1 MQLLNRIYI
10 RMYFIIMMLYAFFNK
25 GIAYSYL
32 AEILLI
38 TGVILIFLNRNH
50 FEINLDKKQLIIIIL
65 IVLMFIYI
73 LFGLIKYNAFN
84 VIRDSLAFQYAWFAI
99 ILFYFKDERVFIW
112 ESFIQIYKWIP
123 LALFLNFILFY
134 YVFLNL
140 PPIEIFGGQHIL
152 LYKNG
157 DKSLHLLISSILM
170 ILFTEKY
177 TRNWLILNSILIFI
191 NLLILLAFTR
201 SGSVA
206 YLAGIFCFFFFSK
219 TSLITDGF
227 RKVLKFIPLLLIIVF
242 GIFAVIEI
250 DGDAQ
255 GRTISLSQ
263 ITDNF
268 SSIVSSDIDGSL
280 TDNKVWRLV
289 WWAKLLNESF
299 TLEHFFIGKGLGM
312 SLAGNDLTSVDENL
326 RSPHN
331 FHLTIIARFGYII
344 FFIWLYWL
352 WLLFK
357 PLFTKKLSGKT
368 LGLTCILLAYIIN
381 GSFDVFFEGPMG
393 AFPFWTLV
401 GLLLIEEYHGSYKP
415 NEIPN

>member
-10 RMYFIIMMLYAFFNK
+10 RTYFIIMMMYAFFNK

-32 AEILLI
+32 AEVLLI
-38 TGVILIFLNRNH
+38 AGVILIFLNRRL
-50 FEINLDKKQLIIIIL
+50 FEIHLDKKNIIIIIL
-65 IVLMFIYI
+65 ITIIFIYI
-73 LFGLIKYNAFN
+73 LFGLIKYDTFN
-84 VIRDSLAFQYAWFAI
+84 VIRDSLAIQYAWFAI
-99 ILFYFKDERVFIW
+99 ILFYFKDELNFIW
-112 ESFIQIYKWIP
+112 ESLIQIYKWVP
-123 LALFLNFILFY
+123 LVLFLNFLLFY
-134 YVFLNL
+134 YVILKL

-157 DKSLHLLISSILM
+157 DKSLHLLISSILI

-177 TRNWLILNSILIFI
+177 SRNWLILNSILIFI

-201 SGSVA
+201 SGSLA

-219 TSLITDGF
+219 TSLITDGL
-227 RKVLKFIPLLLIIVF
+227 RKVLKFIPFLSIIVF
-242 GIFAVIEI
+242 GVFAAIEI
-250 DGDAQ
+250 EGDAQ

-263 ITDNF
+263 ITNNF

-312 SLAGNDLTSVDENL
+312 SLAGNELISVDENL

-357 PLFTKKLSGKT
+357 PLFTKKLSGKI
-368 LGLTCILLAYIIN
+368 LGLTCILLANIIN

-393 AFPFWTLV
+393 AFPFWTMV
-401 GLLLIEEYHGSYKP
+401 GLLLIEEYYNAYKP
-415 NEIPN
+415 NEMPN

>member
-1 MQLLNRIYI
+1 MW
-10 RMYFIIMMLYAFFNK
+10 YAFFNK

-32 AEILLI
+32 AEGLLI
-38 TGVILIFLNRNH
+38 TGAILIFLNRKH
-50 FEINLDKKQLIIIIL
+50 FEIHLDKKQIIIIIL
-65 IVLMFIYI
+65 ISLMFIYI
-73 LFGLIKYNAFN
+73 LFGLIKYNTFN

-99 ILFYFKDERVFIW
+99 ILFYFKNERNFIW
-112 ESFIQIYKWIP
+112 DSFIQIYKWIP
-123 LALFLNFILFY
+123 FVLFLNFLLFY

-157 DKSLHLLISSILM
+157 DKSLHLLVSSILM

-177 TRNWLILNSILIFI
+177 TRNWIILNSVLIFI
-191 NLLILLAFTR
+191 NLLILLAFSR

-219 TSLITDGF
+219 TSIITEGL
-227 RKVLKFIPLLLIIVF
+227 RKVLKFIPFLLIIVF
-242 GIFAVIEI
+242 GVFTAIEI
-250 DGDAQ
+250 EGDAQ

-357 PLFTKKLSGKT
+357 PLFTKKLSGKI

-393 AFPFWTLV
+393 AFPFWTLF
-401 GLLLIEEYHGSYKP
+401 GLLLIEEYYSAYKP

>member
-1 MQLLNRIYI
+1 MFVKNIYFAVKQI
-10 RMYFIIMMLYAFFNK
+10 VRNAQAIFVVAAVAFSSFFY
-25 GIAYSYL
+25 IA
-32 AEILLI
+32 
-38 TGVILIFLNRNH
+38 
-50 FEINLDKKQLIIIIL
+50 
-65 IVLMFIYI
+65 
-73 LFGLIKYNAFN
+73 FGLLKYNYLN
-84 VIRDSLAFQYAWFAI
+84 VIRDSFAFEYALFVI
-99 ILFYFKDERVFIW
+99 IIFFFKDNKEYIW
-112 ESFIQIYKWIP
+112 QKLIKLYQWAP
-123 LALFLNFILFY
+123 LILLLNTLIFY
-134 YVFLNL
+134 YVILSL
-140 PPIEIFGGQHIL
+140 PPIEIFGGQPL
-152 LYKNG
+152 FLYKNG
-157 DKSLHLLISSILM
+157 DKSLHLLISTILM
-170 ILFTEKY
+170 ILFIDQY
-177 TRNWLILNSILIFI
+177 SRNWLILNTVLILI

-206 YLAGIFCFFFFSK
+206 YIAGIFCFFFFSK
-219 TSLITDGF
+219 TSLITNNL
-227 RKVLKFIPLLLIIVF
+227 RKVLKYIPILLIIVF
-242 GIFAVIEI
+242 GIFAAIEI

-344 FFIWLYWL
+344 FFIWIYWL
-352 WLLFK
+352 YLLFK
-357 PLFTKKLSGKT
+357 PLFKKQLSGKM
-368 LGLTCILLAYIIN
+368 LGLTCILLAFIIN

-401 GLLLIEEYHGSYKP
+401 GLLLVEEYYNYNPK
-415 NEIPN
+415 EIPN

>member
-10 RMYFIIMMLYAFFNK
+10 RTYFIIMMFYAFFNK

-38 TGVILIFLNRNH
+38 TGVILIFLNRKH
-50 FEINLDKKQLIIIIL
+50 FEIHLDKKQIIIIIL
-65 IVLMFIYI
+65 IALLFIYI

-84 VIRDSLAFQYAWFAI
+84 VIRDSLAFQYAWFTL
-99 ILFYFKDERVFIW
+99 ILFYFKDERNFIW
-112 ESFIQIYKWIP
+112 DTLIQIYKWIP
-123 LALFLNFILFY
+123 LVLFLNFILFY

-170 ILFTEKY
+170 ILFTEMY

-219 TSLITDGF
+219 TSFITDGL
-227 RKVLKFIPLLLIIVF
+227 RKVLKFIPLLLIVVF
-242 GIFAVIEI
+242 GVFAAIEI
-250 DGDAQ
+250 EGDAQ
-255 GRTISLSQ
+255 GRMISLSQ

-357 PLFTKKLSGKT
+357 PLFTKRLSGRT

-401 GLLLIEEYHGSYKP
+401 GLLLIEEYYSAYKP

>member
-1 MQLLNRIYI
+1 MQLLNRLYLKG
-10 RMYFIIMMLYAFFNK
+10 YFFSIMLYAFFNK

-32 AEILLI
+32 AEIFLFTGILLI
-38 TGVILIFLNRNH
+38 FFNRKKI
-50 FEINLDKKQLIIIIL
+50 EIYTDKKQVIIL
-65 IVLMFIYI
+65 GLILFSFIYVI
-73 LFGLIKYNAFN
+73 ISLFKYNAFN
-84 VIRDSLAFQYAWFAI
+84 VFRDSLAFQYGWFAI
-99 ILFYFKDERVFIW
+99 VVFFLKDEREYFW
-112 ESFIQIYKWIP
+112 ETLIRIYKWIP
-123 LALFLNFILFY
+123 LVLFLNFFLFY
-134 YVFLNL
+134 YIFLNL
-140 PPIEIFGGQHIL
+140 PPINVFGGQHIL

-157 DKSLHLLISSILM
+157 DKSLQLLICTIIM
-170 ILFTEKY
+170 ILFSYKY
-177 TRNWLILNSILIFI
+177 SKSWLILNSILIFI

-201 SGSVA
+201 SGSLA
-206 YLAGIFCFFFFSK
+206 YLAGISCFFFFSK
-219 TSLITDGF
+219 TSLITDNL
-227 RKVLKFIPLLLIIVF
+227 RKVLKYIPLLLIIVF
-242 GIFAVIEI
+242 GVFALIEI

-331 FHLTIIARFGYII
+331 FHLTIIARFGFII

-352 WLLFK
+352 HLLFK
-357 PLFTKKLSGKT
+357 PLFKKQLSGRM
-368 LGLTCILLAYIIN
+368 LGLTCILLAFVIN

-401 GLLLIEEYHGSYKP
+401 GLLMVEEYYNYNPK
-415 NEIPN
+415 EIPT

>member
-10 RMYFIIMMLYAFFNK
+10 KGYILSIMLYAFFNK

-32 AEILLI
+32 AEIFLFLGIVLL
-38 TGVILIFLNRNH
+38 FFNRKKI
-50 FEINLDKKQLIIIIL
+50 EIYTEKKQLILLGL
-65 IVLMFIYI
+65 ISLSFIYVI
-73 LFGLIKYNAFN
+73 LYLFKYNAFN
-84 VIRDSLAFQYAWFAI
+84 VFRDSLAFQYGWFAI
-99 ILFYFKDERVFIW
+99 IIYFLKEEKEYFW
-112 ESFIQIYKWIP
+112 ETLIKIYKWIP
-123 LALFLNFILFY
+123 LVLFLNFFLFY
-134 YVFLNL
+134 YIFLNL
-140 PPIEIFGGQHIL
+140 PPINIFGGQHIL

-157 DKSLHLLISSILM
+157 DKSLQLLICTILM
-170 ILFTEKY
+170 ILFSYKY
-177 TRNWLILNSILIFI
+177 SKSWLIVNSILIFL

-201 SGSVA
+201 SGSMA

-219 TSLITDGF
+219 TSLINDNL
-227 RKVLKFIPLLLIIVF
+227 RKVLKYIPILLIIVF
-242 GIFAVIEI
+242 GIFAAIEI

-344 FFIWLYWL
+344 FFIWIYWL
-352 WLLFK
+352 YLLFK
-357 PLFTKKLSGKT
+357 PLFKKQLSGKM
-368 LGLTCILLAYIIN
+368 LGLTCILLAFIIN

-401 GLLLIEEYHGSYKP
+401 GLLLVEEFNDYNPK
-415 NEIPN
+415 EIPN

>member
-1 MQLLNRIYI
+1 MPKYNRLYLNFYFGILFFYLL
-10 RMYFIIMMLYAFFNK
+10 FNK
-25 GIAYSYL
+25 GVAYTFL
-32 AEILLI
+32 AEIVLAI
-38 TGVILIFLNRNH
+38 GVLMIFLQRKQFEFYINKKYSLIFLLC
-50 FEINLDKKQLIIIIL
+50 FLTI
-65 IVLMFIYI
+65 FYI
-73 LFGLIKYNAFN
+73 LFGIFKYNFIN
-84 VIRDSLAFQYAWFAI
+84 VIRDSFAVEYALFAI
-99 ILFYFKDERVFIW
+99 LLYFFKEERDFIW
-112 ESFIQIYKWIP
+112 QKLISIYQWAP
-123 LALFLNFILFY
+123 LILLINFLLFY
-134 YVFLNL
+134 YVVLYL
-140 PPIEIFGGQHIL
+140 PPIEIFGGQPL
-152 LYKNG
+152 FLYKNG

-170 ILFTEKY
+170 ILFTDQFS
-177 TRNWLILNSILIFI
+177 RGWLILNTVLILI

-219 TSLITDGF
+219 TSIITEGL
-227 RKVLKFIPLLLIIVF
+227 RKVLKFIPFLLIIVF
-242 GIFAVIEI
+242 GVFTAIEI
-250 DGDAQ
+250 EGDAQ

-357 PLFTKKLSGKT
+357 PLFTKKLSGKI

-393 AFPFWTLV
+393 AFPFWTFV
-401 GLLLIEEYHGSYKP
+401 GLLLIEEYYNAYKP

>member
-1 MQLLNRIYI
+1 L
-10 RMYFIIMMLYAFFNK
+10 LYAFFNK

-50 FEINLDKKQLIIIIL
+50 FEINLDKKQLIITIL

-84 VIRDSLAFQYAWFAI
+84 VIRDSLAFQYAWYAI

-123 LALFLNFILFY
+123 LALFLNFVLFY

-157 DKSLHLLISSILM
+157 DKSLHLLVSSILM

-242 GIFAVIEI
+242 GVFAAIEI
-250 DGDAQ
+250 EGDAQ

-299 TLEHFFIGKGLGM
+299 TLEHFL
-312 SLAGNDLTSVDENL
+312 
-326 RSPHN
+326 
-331 FHLTIIARFGYII
+331 
-344 FFIWLYWL
+344 
-352 WLLFK
+352 
-357 PLFTKKLSGKT
+357 
-368 LGLTCILLAYIIN
+368 
-381 GSFDVFFEGPMG
+381 
-393 AFPFWTLV
+393 
-401 GLLLIEEYHGSYKP
+401 
-415 NEIPN
+415 

>member
-1 MQLLNRIYI
+1 MAIY
-10 RMYFIIMMLYAFFNK
+10 MLFNK
-25 GIAYSYL
+25 GVAYTFGVELLLGLGVFLIFIQRKFFEVYKDKKYT
-32 AEILLI
+32 ILFILCLI
-38 TGVILIFLNRNH
+38 TLFYVIFSIFKFN
-50 FEINLDKKQLIIIIL
+50 
-65 IVLMFIYI
+65 Y
-73 LFGLIKYNAFN
+73 FN
-84 VIRDSLAFQYAWFAI
+84 VIRDSFAFEYALFAI
-99 ILFYFKDERVFIW
+99 IIYFFKDYRASIW
-112 ESFIQIYKWIP
+112 EKLIQLYKWAP
-123 LALFLNFILFY
+123 LALLANTILFY
-134 YVFLNL
+134 YVIIDL
-140 PPIEIFGGQHIL
+140 PPIEIFGGQPL
-152 LYKNG
+152 FLYKNG
-157 DKSLHLLISSILM
+157 DKALHLFISTILM

-177 TRNWLILNSILIFI
+177 SRIWLILNTVLILI

-219 TSLITDGF
+219 KSLITDAL
-227 RKVLKFIPLLLIIVF
+227 RRMLKFIPILLIIVF
-242 GIFAVIEI
+242 GIFTYIEI

-299 TLEHFFIGKGLGM
+299 TLQHFFVGKGLGM
-312 SLAGNDLTSVDENL
+312 SLTGNDITNVDDNL

-344 FFIWLYWL
+344 FFIWVYWL
-352 WLLFK
+352 FLLFK
-357 PLFTKKLSGKT
+357 PLFNKQLSGKR
-368 LGLTCILLAYIIN
+368 LGLTCILLAFIIN

-401 GLLLIEEYHGSYKP
+401 GLLLVEEYYNYNPK
-415 NEIPN
+415 EIPN

>member
-1 MQLLNRIYI
+1 MQRFNKIYI
-10 RMYFIIMMLYAFFNK
+10 DFYFLVMAIYMLFNK
-25 GIAYSYL
+25 GVAYTFGVELLLGLGVLSIFIQRKNFEVYKDKKYT
-32 AEILLI
+32 ILFIICLI
-38 TGVILIFLNRNH
+38 TFFYVIFGIFKFN
-50 FEINLDKKQLIIIIL
+50 
-65 IVLMFIYI
+65 Y
-73 LFGLIKYNAFN
+73 FN
-84 VIRDSLAFQYAWFAI
+84 VIRDSFAFEYALFAI
-99 ILFYFKDERVFIW
+99 IIYFFKDYRASIW
-112 ESFIQIYKWIP
+112 EKLIQLYKWAP
-123 LALFLNFILFY
+123 LALLANTILFY
-134 YVFLNL
+134 YVIIDL
-140 PPIEIFGGQHIL
+140 PPIEIFGGQPL
-152 LYKNG
+152 FLYKNG
-157 DKSLHLLISSILM
+157 DKSLHLLISTILM
-170 ILFTEKY
+170 ILFTDKY
-177 TRNWLILNSILIFI
+177 SRIWLILNTILILI

-219 TSLITDGF
+219 SSLITDNL
-227 RKVLKFIPLLLIIVF
+227 RKVLKYIPILLIIVF
-242 GIFAVIEI
+242 GIFAAIEI

-344 FFIWLYWL
+344 FFIWIYWL
-352 WLLFK
+352 YLLFK
-357 PLFTKKLSGKT
+357 PLFKKQLSGKM
-368 LGLTCILLAYIIN
+368 LGLTCILLAFIIN

-401 GLLLIEEYHGSYKP
+401 GLLLVEEFYNYNPK
-415 NEIPN
+415 EIPN

>member
-1 MQLLNRIYI
+1 MTIYLL
-10 RMYFIIMMLYAFFNK
+10 FNK
-25 GIAYSYL
+25 GVAYTFGV
-32 AEILLI
+32 EILLAFGLLFI
-38 TGVILIFLNRNH
+38 ILNRKE
-50 FEINLDKKQLIIIIL
+50 FLVLKEKKY
-65 IVLMFIYI
+65 VLTLFLCFITIFYI
-73 LFGLIKYNAFN
+73 LFGFLKYNYFS
-84 VIRDSLAFQYAWFAI
+84 VLRDSFAIEYALFAI
-99 ILFYFKDERVFIW
+99 IIFFFKNYNDYIWKKFIKLYQW
-112 ESFIQIYKWIP
+112 AP
-123 LALFLNFILFY
+123 FLLLLNTLIFY
-134 YVFLNL
+134 YVILFL
-140 PPIEIFGGQHIL
+140 PPIEIFGGQPL
-152 LYKNG
+152 FLYKNG
-157 DKSLHLLISSILM
+157 DKSLHLLISTILM
-170 ILFTEKY
+170 ILFTDQY
-177 TRNWLILNSILIFI
+177 SRNWLILNTTLILI

-206 YLAGIFCFFFFSK
+206 YLVGIFCFFFFSK
-219 TSLITDGF
+219 TSLITDKL
-227 RKVLKFIPLLLIIVF
+227 RKVLKYIPVLLIIVF
-242 GIFAVIEI
+242 GVFAIIEI

-299 TLEHFFIGKGLGM
+299 TVEHFFIGKGLGM

-344 FFIWLYWL
+344 FFIWLYL
-352 WLLFK
+352 LYLLFK
-357 PLFTKKLSGKT
+357 PLFTKQLSGKM
-368 LGLTCILLAYIIN
+368 LGLTCILLAFVIN

-401 GLLLIEEYHGSYKP
+401 GLLLIEEYYNYNPKDMPS
-415 NEIPN
+415 

>member
-10 RMYFIIMMLYAFFNK
+10 RTYFIIMMLYGFFNK

-32 AEILLI
+32 AEVLLGI
-38 TGVILIFLNRNH
+38 GVILIFLNRKH
-50 FEINLDKKQLIIIIL
+50 FEIHLDKKQIIIFFL
-65 IVLMFIYI
+65 IVISFIYI
-73 LFGLIKYNAFN
+73 FYGLFKYNALN

-99 ILFYFKDERVFIW
+99 ILFFFKDNRTFIW
-112 ESFIQIYKWIP
+112 DSLIQIYKWIP
-123 LALFLNFILFY
+123 IVLFLNFILFY

-140 PPIEIFGGQHIL
+140 PPVEIFGGQHIL

-157 DKSLHLLISSILM
+157 DKSLHLLVSSILM

-177 TRNWLILNSILIFI
+177 SRNWLTLNTLLIFI
-191 NLLILLAFTR
+191 NLFILLAFTR

-219 TSLITDGF
+219 TSLITDGL
-227 RKVLKFIPLLLIIVF
+227 RKVLKFIPLLLIVVF
-242 GIFAVIEI
+242 GVFAAIEI

-299 TLEHFFIGKGLGM
+299 TLEHFFI
-312 SLAGNDLTSVDENL
+312 
-326 RSPHN
+326 
-331 FHLTIIARFGYII
+331 
-344 FFIWLYWL
+344 
-352 WLLFK
+352 
-357 PLFTKKLSGKT
+357 
-368 LGLTCILLAYIIN
+368 
-381 GSFDVFFEGPMG
+381 
-393 AFPFWTLV
+393 
-401 GLLLIEEYHGSYKP
+401 
-415 NEIPN
+415 

>member
-1 MQLLNRIYI
+1 MQRFNKIYI
-10 RMYFIIMMLYAFFNK
+10 DFYFLVMAIYMLFNK
-25 GIAYSYL
+25 GVAYTFGVEL
-32 AEILLI
+32 LLGLGVLLI
-38 TGVILIFLNRNH
+38 FIQRKS
-50 FEINLDKKQLIIIIL
+50 FEVYKDKK
-65 IVLMFIYI
+65 YTI
-73 LFGLIKYNAFN
+73 LFILCLITLFYVIFSIFKFNYFN
-84 VIRDSLAFQYAWFAI
+84 VIRDSFAFEYALFAI
-99 ILFYFKDERVFIW
+99 IIYFFKDYRASIW
-112 ESFIQIYKWIP
+112 EKLIQLYKWAP
-123 LALFLNFILFY
+123 LALLANTILFY
-134 YVFLNL
+134 YVIIDL
-140 PPIEIFGGQHIL
+140 PPIEIFGGQPL
-152 LYKNG
+152 FLYKNG
-157 DKSLHLLISSILM
+157 DKALHLFISTILM

-177 TRNWLILNSILIFI
+177 SRIWLILNTVLILI

-219 TSLITDGF
+219 KSLITDAL
-227 RKVLKFIPLLLIIVF
+227 RRMLKFIPILLIIVF
-242 GIFAVIEI
+242 GIFTYIEI

-299 TLEHFFIGKGLGM
+299 TLQHFFVGKGLGM
-312 SLAGNDLTSVDENL
+312 SLTGNDITNVDDNL

-344 FFIWLYWL
+344 FFIWIYWL
-352 WLLFK
+352 YLLFK
-357 PLFTKKLSGKT
+357 PLFTKQLSDKT
-368 LGLTCILLAYIIN
+368 LGLTCILFAFIIN

-393 AFPFWTLV
+393 AFPFWSIV
-401 GLLLIEEYHGSYKP
+401 GLLLVEEYYNYNPK
-415 NEIPN
+415 EIPN

>member
-1 MQLLNRIYI
+1 MAIY
-10 RMYFIIMMLYAFFNK
+10 MLFNK
-25 GIAYSYL
+25 GVAYTFGVELLLGLGVLSIFIQRKNFEVYKDKKYT
-32 AEILLI
+32 ILFIICLI
-38 TGVILIFLNRNH
+38 TFFYVIFGIFKFN
-50 FEINLDKKQLIIIIL
+50 
-65 IVLMFIYI
+65 Y
-73 LFGLIKYNAFN
+73 FN
-84 VIRDSLAFQYAWFAI
+84 VIRDSFAFEYALFAI
-99 ILFYFKDERVFIW
+99 IIYFFKDYRASIW
-112 ESFIQIYKWIP
+112 EKLIQLYKWAP
-123 LALFLNFILFY
+123 LALLANTILFY
-134 YVFLNL
+134 YVIIDL
-140 PPIEIFGGQHIL
+140 PPIEIFGGQPL
-152 LYKNG
+152 FLYKNG
-157 DKSLHLLISSILM
+157 DKSLHLLISTILM
-170 ILFTEKY
+170 ILFTDKY
-177 TRNWLILNSILIFI
+177 SRIWLILNTILILI

-219 TSLITDGF
+219 SSLITDNL
-227 RKVLKFIPLLLIIVF
+227 RKVLKYIPILLIIVF
-242 GIFAVIEI
+242 GIFAAIEI

-344 FFIWLYWL
+344 FFIWIYWL
-352 WLLFK
+352 YLLFK
-357 PLFTKKLSGKT
+357 PLFKKQLSGKM
-368 LGLTCILLAYIIN
+368 LGLTCILLAFIIN

-401 GLLLIEEYHGSYKP
+401 GLLLVEEFYNYNPK
-415 NEIPN
+415 EIPN

>member
-1 MQLLNRIYI
+1 MQRFNKIYI
-10 RMYFIIMMLYAFFNK
+10 DFYFLVMAIYMLFNK
-25 GIAYSYL
+25 GVAYTFGV
-32 AEILLI
+32 EILLGL
-38 TGVILIFLNRNH
+38 GVFLIFIQRTS
-50 FEINLDKKQLIIIIL
+50 FEVYKDKK
-65 IVLMFIYI
+65 YTI
-73 LFGLIKYNAFN
+73 LFILCLITLFYVIFGIFKFNYFN
-84 VIRDSLAFQYAWFAI
+84 VIRDSFAFEYALFAI
-99 ILFYFKDERVFIW
+99 IIYFFKDYRASIW
-112 ESFIQIYKWIP
+112 EKLIQLYKWAP
-123 LALFLNFILFY
+123 LALLANTILFY
-134 YVFLNL
+134 YVIIDL
-140 PPIEIFGGQHIL
+140 PPIEIFGGQPL
-152 LYKNG
+152 FLYKNG
-157 DKSLHLLISSILM
+157 DKALHLLISTILM

-177 TRNWLILNSILIFI
+177 SRIWLILNTVLILI

-219 TSLITDGF
+219 KSLITDGL
-227 RKVLKFIPLLLIIVF
+227 RRMLKFIPILLIIVF
-242 GIFAVIEI
+242 GIFTYIEI

-299 TLEHFFIGKGLGM
+299 TLQHFFVGKGLGM
-312 SLAGNDLTSVDENL
+312 SLTGNDITNVDDNL

-344 FFIWLYWL
+344 FFIWIYWL
-352 WLLFK
+352 YLLFK
-357 PLFTKKLSGKT
+357 PLFTKQLSDKT
-368 LGLTCILLAYIIN
+368 LGLTCILLAFIIN

-393 AFPFWTLV
+393 AFPFWSIV
-401 GLLLIEEYHGSYKP
+401 GLLLVEEYYNYNPK
-415 NEIPN
+415 EIPN

>member
-1 MQLLNRIYI
+1 MPKYNRLYLNFYFGVLFFYLL
-10 RMYFIIMMLYAFFNK
+10 FNK
-25 GIAYSYL
+25 GVAYTFL
-32 AEILLI
+32 AEIVLT
-38 TGVILIFLNRNH
+38 TGVLLIFLQRKQ
-50 FEINLDKKQLIIIIL
+50 FEFYINKKYGLIFLLCSLTIFYIL
-65 IVLMFIYI
+65 IGIF
-73 LFGLIKYNAFN
+73 KYNFIN
-84 VIRDSLAFQYAWFAI
+84 VIRDSFAI
-99 ILFYFKDERVFIW
+99 EYALFAIVLYFFKEERDFIW
-112 ESFIQIYKWIP
+112 ENLIKIYQWAP
-123 LALFLNFILFY
+123 LILLINFLLFY
-134 YVFLNL
+134 YVVLYL
-140 PPIEIFGGQHIL
+140 PPIEIFGGQPL
-152 LYKNG
+152 FLYKNG
-157 DKSLHLLISSILM
+157 DKSLHLLISTILM
-170 ILFTEKY
+170 ILFTDKY
-177 TRNWLILNSILIFI
+177 SRGWLILNTVLILI

-219 TSLITDGF
+219 TSLITDGL

-242 GIFAVIEI
+242 GVFAAIEI

-368 LGLTCILLAYIIN
+368 LGLTSILLAYIIN

-401 GLLLIEEYHGSYKP
+401 GLLLIEEHYSAYKP
-415 NEIPN
+415 NEIPS

>member
-1 MQLLNRIYI
+1 MQRFNKIYI
-10 RMYFIIMMLYAFFNK
+10 DFYFLVMAIYMLFNK
-25 GIAYSYL
+25 GVAYTFGVELLLGLGVFLIFIQRKSFEVYKDKKYI
-32 AEILLI
+32 ILFILCLI
-38 TGVILIFLNRNH
+38 TVFYVIFGVFKFNYL
-50 FEINLDKKQLIIIIL
+50 
-65 IVLMFIYI
+65 
-73 LFGLIKYNAFN
+73 N
-84 VIRDSLAFQYAWFAI
+84 VIRDSFAFEYALFAI
-99 ILFYFKDERVFIW
+99 IIYFFKDYRASIW
-112 ESFIQIYKWIP
+112 EKLIQLYKWAP
-123 LALFLNFILFY
+123 LALLANTILFY
-134 YVFLNL
+134 YVIIDL
-140 PPIEIFGGQHIL
+140 PPIEIFGGQPL
-152 LYKNG
+152 FLYKNG
-157 DKSLHLLISSILM
+157 DKALHLLISTILM

-177 TRNWLILNSILIFI
+177 SKIWLILNTVLILI

-219 TSLITDGF
+219 KSLITDGL
-227 RKVLKFIPLLLIIVF
+227 RRMLKFIPILLIIVF
-242 GIFAVIEI
+242 GIFTYIEI

-299 TLEHFFIGKGLGM
+299 TLQHFFVGKGLGM
-312 SLAGNDLTSVDENL
+312 SLTGNDITNVDDNL

-344 FFIWLYWL
+344 FFIWIYWL
-352 WLLFK
+352 YLLFK
-357 PLFTKKLSGKT
+357 PLFTKQLSDKT
-368 LGLTCILLAYIIN
+368 LGLTCILLAFIIN

-393 AFPFWTLV
+393 AFPFWSIV
-401 GLLLIEEYHGSYKP
+401 GLLLVEEYYNYNPK
-415 NEIPN
+415 EIPN

>member
-1 MQLLNRIYI
+1 MQLLNRLYI
-10 RMYFIIMMLYAFFNK
+10 KGYTLSIMLYAFFNK

-32 AEILLI
+32 AEIFLFLGIVLL
-38 TGVILIFLNRNH
+38 FFNRKKI
-50 FEINLDKKQLIIIIL
+50 EIYTEKKQLILLGL
-65 IVLMFIYI
+65 ISLSFIYVI
-73 LFGLIKYNAFN
+73 LYLFKYNAFN
-84 VIRDSLAFQYAWFAI
+84 VFRDSLAFQYGWFAI
-99 ILFYFKDERVFIW
+99 IIYFLKEEKEYFW
-112 ESFIQIYKWIP
+112 ETLIKIYKWIP
-123 LALFLNFILFY
+123 LVLFLNFFLFY
-134 YVFLNL
+134 YIFLNL
-140 PPIEIFGGQHIL
+140 PPINIFGGQHIL

-157 DKSLHLLISSILM
+157 DKSLQLLICTILM
-170 ILFTEKY
+170 ILFSYKY
-177 TRNWLILNSILIFI
+177 SKSWLIVNSILIFL

-201 SGSVA
+201 SGSMA

-219 TSLITDGF
+219 TSLINDNL
-227 RKVLKFIPLLLIIVF
+227 RKVLKYIPILLIIVF
-242 GIFAVIEI
+242 GVFAAIEI

-344 FFIWLYWL
+344 FIIWVYWLY
-352 WLLFK
+352 LLFK
-357 PLFTKKLSGKT
+357 PLFKKQLSGKM
-368 LGLTCILLAYIIN
+368 LGLTSIILAFIIN

-393 AFPFWTLV
+393 AFPFWTMV
-401 GLLLIEEYHGSYKP
+401 GLLLVEEYYHYKP
-415 NEIPN
+415 KEIPN

>member
-1 MQLLNRIYI
+1 MQRFNKIYI
-10 RMYFIIMMLYAFFNK
+10 DFYFLVMAIYMLFNK
-25 GIAYSYL
+25 GVAYTFGV
-32 AEILLI
+32 EILLGL
-38 TGVILIFLNRNH
+38 GVFLIFIQRTS
-50 FEINLDKKQLIIIIL
+50 FEVYKDKKYIIL
-65 IVLMFIYI
+65 FILCLITVFYVI
-73 LFGLIKYNAFN
+73 FGVFKFNYLN
-84 VIRDSLAFQYAWFAI
+84 VIRDSFAFEYALFAI
-99 ILFYFKDERVFIW
+99 IIYFFKDYRAFIW
-112 ESFIQIYKWIP
+112 EKLIQLYKWAP
-123 LALFLNFILFY
+123 LALLANTILFY
-134 YVFLNL
+134 YVIINL
-140 PPIEIFGGQHIL
+140 PPIEIFGGQPL
-152 LYKNG
+152 FLYKNG
-157 DKSLHLLISSILM
+157 DKALHLFISTILM

-177 TRNWLILNSILIFI
+177 SRIWLILNTVLILI

-219 TSLITDGF
+219 KSLITDGL
-227 RKVLKFIPLLLIIVF
+227 RRMLKFIPILLIIVF
-242 GIFAVIEI
+242 GIFTYIEI

-299 TLEHFFIGKGLGM
+299 TLQHFFVGKGLGM
-312 SLAGNDLTSVDENL
+312 SLTGNDITNVDDNL

-344 FFIWLYWL
+344 FFIWIYWL
-352 WLLFK
+352 YLLFK
-357 PLFTKKLSGKT
+357 PLFTKQLSDKT
-368 LGLTCILLAYIIN
+368 LGLTSILLAFIIN

-393 AFPFWTLV
+393 AFPFWSIV
-401 GLLLIEEYHGSYKP
+401 GLILVEEYYNYNPK
-415 NEIPN
+415 EIPN

>member
-1 MQLLNRIYI
+1 MQLLNRLYLKG
-10 RMYFIIMMLYAFFNK
+10 YFFSIILYAFLNK

-32 AEILLI
+32 AEIFLFTGIVLI
-38 TGVILIFLNRNH
+38 FVNRKKIEIYTDNKQVILLG
-50 FEINLDKKQLIIIIL
+50 LIL
-65 IVLMFIYI
+65 LSFIYVI
-73 LFGLIKYNAFN
+73 ISLFKYNAFN
-84 VIRDSLAFQYAWFAI
+84 VFRDSLAFQYGWFAI
-99 ILFYFKDERVFIW
+99 IIFFLKEESEYFWKTLIK
-112 ESFIQIYKWIP
+112 IYKWIP
-123 LALFLNFILFY
+123 LVLFLNFFLFY
-134 YVFLNL
+134 YIFLNL
-140 PPIEIFGGQHIL
+140 PSINIFGGQHIL

-157 DKSLHLLISSILM
+157 DKSIQLLICTILM
-170 ILFTEKY
+170 ILFSYKY
-177 TRNWLILNSILIFI
+177 SKSWLIFNSILIFL

-201 SGSVA
+201 SGSMA

-219 TSLITDGF
+219 TSLINDNL
-227 RKVLKFIPLLLIIVF
+227 RKVLKYIPILLIIVF
-242 GIFAVIEI
+242 GVFAAIEI

-312 SLAGNDLTSVDENL
+312 SLAGNDLTSVDESL

-344 FFIWLYWL
+344 FFIWIYWL
-352 WLLFK
+352 YLLFK
-357 PLFTKKLSGKT
+357 PLFKKQLSGKM
-368 LGLTCILLAYIIN
+368 LGLTSILLAFIIN

-401 GLLLIEEYHGSYKP
+401 GLLLVEEYYHYNPK
-415 NEIPN
+415 EIPN

>member
-1 MQLLNRIYI
+1 MAIYLL
-10 RMYFIIMMLYAFFNK
+10 FNK
-25 GIAYSYL
+25 GVAYTFGV
-32 AEILLI
+32 EILLTFGLMLI
-38 TGVILIFLNRNH
+38 ILNRKKFEIYKETKHVLILILC
-50 FEINLDKKQLIIIIL
+50 
-65 IVLMFIYI
+65 FITFFYI
-73 LFGLIKYNAFN
+73 LFAFLKYNYFN
-84 VIRDSLAFQYAWFAI
+84 VIRDSFAFEYALFSI
-99 ILFYFKDERVFIW
+99 IIFFFKDYKEYIW
-112 ESFIQIYKWIP
+112 QKLIKLYQWAP
-123 LALFLNFILFY
+123 LILLLNTLIFY
-134 YVFLNL
+134 YVILNL
-140 PPIEIFGGQHIL
+140 PPIEIFGGQPL
-152 LYKNG
+152 FLYKNG
-157 DKSLHLLISSILM
+157 DKSLHLLISTILM
-170 ILFTEKY
+170 ILFTDQY
-177 TRNWLILNSILIFI
+177 SRNWLIFNTILILI

-219 TSLITDGF
+219 TSLITENL
-227 RKVLKFIPLLLIIVF
+227 RKVLKYIPVLLIIVF
-242 GIFAVIEI
+242 GVFSAIEI

-344 FFIWLYWL
+344 FFIWIYWL
-352 WLLFK
+352 YLLFK
-357 PLFTKKLSGKT
+357 PLFKKQLSDKM
-368 LGLTCILLAYIIN
+368 LGLTCILLAFIIN

-401 GLLLIEEYHGSYKP
+401 GLLLVEEFYNYNPK
-415 NEIPN
+415 EIPN

>member
-1 MQLLNRIYI
+1 MPKYNRLYLHFYFGVMFFYLL
-10 RMYFIIMMLYAFFNK
+10 FNK
-25 GIAYSYL
+25 GVAYTFL
-32 AEILLI
+32 AEIVLVI
-38 TGVILIFLNRNH
+38 GVLMIFLQRKQFEFYINKKYSLIFSLC
-50 FEINLDKKQLIIIIL
+50 FVAI
-65 IVLMFIYI
+65 FYI
-73 LFGLIKYNAFN
+73 LFGIFKYNFIN
-84 VIRDSLAFQYAWFAI
+84 VIRDSFAI
-99 ILFYFKDERVFIW
+99 EYALFAIVLYFFREERDFIW
-112 ESFIQIYKWIP
+112 EKLIKIYQWAP
-123 LALFLNFILFY
+123 LILLFNFLLFY
-134 YVFLNL
+134 YVVLYL
-140 PPIEIFGGQHIL
+140 PPIEIFGGQPL
-152 LYKNG
+152 FLYKNG
-157 DKSLHLLISSILM
+157 DKSLHLLISTILM
-170 ILFTEKY
+170 ILFTDKY
-177 TRNWLILNSILIFI
+177 SRGWLILNTVLILI

-219 TSLITDGF
+219 TSLITDGL
-227 RKVLKFIPLLLIIVF
+227 RKVLKFIPLLLIVVF
-242 GIFAVIEI
+242 GVFAAIEI

-401 GLLLIEEYHGSYKP
+401 GLLLIEEFYCAYKP
-415 NEIPN
+415 NEIPS

>member
-1 MQLLNRIYI
+1 MPKFNKIYI
-10 RMYFIIMMLYAFFNK
+10 DFCFFIMAIYLFFNK
-25 GIAYSYL
+25 GVAYTFGV
-32 AEILLI
+32 EILLALGLMLI
-38 TGVILIFLNRNH
+38 ILNRKQFEIFKGTKYILILNLCFITLFYIIFGFL
-50 FEINLDKKQLIIIIL
+50 
-65 IVLMFIYI
+65 
-73 LFGLIKYNAFN
+73 KYNYFN
-84 VIRDSLAFQYAWFAI
+84 VIRDSFAFEYALFAI
-99 ILFYFKDERVFIW
+99 IIFFFKNYKEYIW
-112 ESFIQIYKWIP
+112 QKLIKLYQWAP
-123 LALFLNFILFY
+123 LILLLNTLIFY
-134 YVFLNL
+134 YVILYL
-140 PPIEIFGGQHIL
+140 PPIEIFGGQPL
-152 LYKNG
+152 FLYKNG
-157 DKSLHLLISSILM
+157 DKSLHLLISTILM
-170 ILFTEKY
+170 ILFTDQY
-177 TRNWLILNSILIFI
+177 SRNWLILNTILILI

-206 YLAGIFCFFFFSK
+206 YLVGIFCFFFFSK
-219 TSLITDGF
+219 TSLITENL
-227 RKVLKFIPLLLIIVF
+227 RKVLKYVPILLIIVF
-242 GIFAVIEI
+242 VVFAAIEI

-289 WWAKLLNESF
+289 WWAKLLNESI

-344 FFIWLYWL
+344 FFIWVYWL
-352 WLLFK
+352 FLLFK
-357 PLFTKKLSGKT
+357 PLFKKQLSGKR
-368 LGLTCILLAYIIN
+368 LGLTCILLAFIIN

-401 GLLLIEEYHGSYKP
+401 GLLLVEEYYNYNPK
-415 NEIPN
+415 EIPN

>member
-1 MQLLNRIYI
+1 MTIYLL
-10 RMYFIIMMLYAFFNK
+10 FNK
-25 GIAYSYL
+25 GVAYTFGIEFLL
-32 AEILLI
+32 ALGLMLI
-38 TGVILIFLNRNH
+38 IFNRKY
-50 FEINLDKKQLIIIIL
+50 FEIYKEKKFIFILVFCFITLFYIIFGIL
-65 IVLMFIYI
+65 
-73 LFGLIKYNAFN
+73 KYNYFY
-84 VIRDSLAFQYAWFAI
+84 VIRDSFAFEYALFAI
-99 ILFYFKDERVFIW
+99 IIFFFKKNKEYIW
-112 ESFIQIYKWIP
+112 QKLIKLYQWAP
-123 LALFLNFILFY
+123 LILLLNTLIFY
-134 YVFLNL
+134 YVILYL
-140 PPIEIFGGQHIL
+140 PPIEIFGGQPL
-152 LYKNG
+152 FLYKNG
-157 DKSLHLLISSILM
+157 DKSLHLLISTILM
-170 ILFTEKY
+170 ILFTDQY
-177 TRNWLILNSILIFI
+177 SRNWLILNTILILI

-206 YLAGIFCFFFFSK
+206 YLAGIFCFFFFSR
-219 TSLITDGF
+219 TSLVTDNL
-227 RKVLKFIPLLLIIVF
+227 RKVLKYIPLLLIIVF
-242 GIFAVIEI
+242 GVFAAIEI

-344 FFIWLYWL
+344 FFIWTYWL
-352 WLLFK
+352 YLLFK
-357 PLFTKKLSGKT
+357 PLFKKQLSGKM
-368 LGLTCILLAYIIN
+368 LGLTCILLAFIIN

-393 AFPFWTLV
+393 AFPFWSLV
-401 GLLLIEEYHGSYKP
+401 GLLMIEEFNNYNPKD
-415 NEIPN
+415 IPN

>member
-1 MQLLNRIYI
+1 MQLINKLYI
-10 RMYFIIMMLYAFFNK
+10 KGYFLSILLYSFFNK

-32 AEILLI
+32 AEIFLFI
-38 TGVILIFLNRNH
+38 GIVLIFLNRKKI
-50 FEINLDKKQLIIIIL
+50 EIYTEKKQL
-65 IVLMFIYI
+65 I
-73 LFGLIKYNAFN
+73 LFGLILLSFIYVLFYLFKYNAFN
-84 VIRDSLAFQYAWFAI
+84 VFRDSLAFQYGWFAVVI
-99 ILFYFKDERVFIW
+99 FFLKEERQYFWDTLIK
-112 ESFIQIYKWIP
+112 IYKWIP
-123 LALFLNFILFY
+123 LVLFLNFFLFY
-134 YVFLNL
+134 YIFINL
-140 PPIEIFGGQHIL
+140 PSITIFGGQHIL

-157 DKSLHLLISSILM
+157 DKSLQLLICTILM
-170 ILFTEKY
+170 ILFSDKY
-177 TRNWLILNSILIFI
+177 LKSWLIINSILIFL

-206 YLAGIFCFFFFSK
+206 YLTGIFCFFYFSK
-219 TSLITDGF
+219 TSLITDNL
-227 RKVLKFIPLLLIIVF
+227 RNILKYIPIFLIIVF
-242 GIFAVIEI
+242 GVFAAIEI

-280 TDNKVWRLV
+280 NDNKVWRLV

-344 FFIWLYWL
+344 FFIWVYWL
-352 WLLFK
+352 YLLFK
-357 PLFTKKLSGKT
+357 PLFKKQLSGKM
-368 LGLTCILLAYIIN
+368 LGLTCILLAFIIN

-393 AFPFWTLV
+393 AFPFWTIV
-401 GLLLIEEYHGSYKP
+401 GLLLAEEYYNYNPK
-415 NEIPN
+415 EIPK

>member
-1 MQLLNRIYI
+1 MQRFNKIYI
-10 RMYFIIMMLYAFFNK
+10 DFYFLVMAIYMLFNK
-25 GIAYSYL
+25 GVAYTFGV
-32 AEILLI
+32 EILLGL
-38 TGVILIFLNRNH
+38 GVFLIFIQRKS
-50 FEINLDKKQLIIIIL
+50 FEVYKDKKYIIL
-65 IVLMFIYI
+65 FILCLITVFYVI
-73 LFGLIKYNAFN
+73 FGVFKFNYFN
-84 VIRDSLAFQYAWFAI
+84 VIRDSFAFEYALFAI
-99 ILFYFKDERVFIW
+99 IIYFFKDYRASIW
-112 ESFIQIYKWIP
+112 EKLIQLYKWAP
-123 LALFLNFILFY
+123 LALLANTILFY
-134 YVFLNL
+134 YVIIDL
-140 PPIEIFGGQHIL
+140 PPIEIFGGQPL
-152 LYKNG
+152 FLYKNG
-157 DKSLHLLISSILM
+157 DKALHLFISTILM

-177 TRNWLILNSILIFI
+177 SRIWLILNTVLILI

-219 TSLITDGF
+219 KSLITDGL
-227 RKVLKFIPLLLIIVF
+227 RRMLKFIPILLIIVF
-242 GIFAVIEI
+242 GIFTYIEI

-299 TLEHFFIGKGLGM
+299 TLQHFFIGKGLGM
-312 SLAGNDLTSVDENL
+312 SLTGNDITNVDDNL

-344 FFIWLYWL
+344 FFIWIYWL
-352 WLLFK
+352 YLLFK
-357 PLFTKKLSGKT
+357 PLFTKQLSDKT
-368 LGLTCILLAYIIN
+368 LGLTCILLTFIIN

-393 AFPFWTLV
+393 AFPFWSIV
-401 GLLLIEEYHGSYKP
+401 GLLLVEEYYNYNPK
-415 NEIPN
+415 EIPN

>member
-1 MQLLNRIYI
+1 MQLLNRLYI
-10 RMYFIIMMLYAFFNK
+10 KGYFFSIMLYAFFNK

-32 AEILLI
+32 AEIFLFIGIVFL
-38 TGVILIFLNRNH
+38 FLNRRTI
-50 FEINLDKKQLIIIIL
+50 EIYTEKKQLILLGLTSISF
-65 IVLMFIYI
+65 VYI
-73 LFGLIKYNAFN
+73 FFCLFKYSTFN
-84 VIRDSLAFQYAWFAI
+84 VFRDSLAFQYGWFAI
-99 ILFYFKDERVFIW
+99 LIFFLKEERDYFW
-112 ESFIQIYKWIP
+112 ETLIKIYKWIP
-123 LALFLNFILFY
+123 LVLFLNFFLFY
-134 YVFLNL
+134 YIFLNL
-140 PPIEIFGGQHIL
+140 PPINIFGGQHIL

-157 DKSLHLLISSILM
+157 DKSLHLLICTILM
-170 ILFTEKY
+170 ILFSDKY
-177 TRNWLILNSILIFI
+177 SKSWLIFNSILIFL

-219 TSLITDGF
+219 TSLITDNL
-227 RKVLKFIPLLLIIVF
+227 RKVLMYIPILLIIVF
-242 GIFAVIEI
+242 GIFAAIEI

-331 FHLTIIARFGYII
+331 FHLTIIARFGYVI
-344 FFIWLYWL
+344 FFIWIYWL
-352 WLLFK
+352 YLLFK
-357 PLFTKKLSGKT
+357 PLFKKQLSGKM
-368 LGLTCILLAYIIN
+368 LGLTCILLAFIIN

-393 AFPFWTLV
+393 AFPFWTLI
-401 GLLLIEEYHGSYKP
+401 GLLLVEEYYNYNPK
-415 NEIPN
+415 EIPN

>member
-1 MQLLNRIYI
+1 MQRFNKIYI
-10 RMYFIIMMLYAFFNK
+10 DFYFLVMAIYMLFNK
-25 GIAYSYL
+25 GVAYTFGV
-32 AEILLI
+32 EILL
-38 TGVILIFLNRNH
+38 GLGFFLIFIQRKS
-50 FEINLDKKQLIIIIL
+50 FEVYNDKK
-65 IVLMFIYI
+65 YTI
-73 LFGLIKYNAFN
+73 LFILCLITLFYVIFGIFKFNYFN
-84 VIRDSLAFQYAWFAI
+84 VIRDSFAFEYALFAI
-99 ILFYFKDERVFIW
+99 IIYFFKDFRAYIW
-112 ESFIQIYKWIP
+112 EKLIQLYKWAP
-123 LALFLNFILFY
+123 LALLANTILFY
-134 YVFLNL
+134 YVIIDL
-140 PPIEIFGGQHIL
+140 PPIEIFGGQPL
-152 LYKNG
+152 FLYKNG
-157 DKSLHLLISSILM
+157 DKALHLFISTILM

-177 TRNWLILNSILIFI
+177 SRIWLILNTVLILI

-219 TSLITDGF
+219 KSLITDGL
-227 RKVLKFIPLLLIIVF
+227 RRMLKFIPILLIIVF
-242 GIFAVIEI
+242 GIFTYIEI

-299 TLEHFFIGKGLGM
+299 TLQHFFVGKGLGM
-312 SLAGNDLTSVDENL
+312 SLTGNDITNVDDNL

-344 FFIWLYWL
+344 FFIWIYWL
-352 WLLFK
+352 YLLFK
-357 PLFTKKLSGKT
+357 PLFTKQLSDKT
-368 LGLTCILLAYIIN
+368 LGLTCILLAFIIN

-393 AFPFWTLV
+393 AFPFWSIV
-401 GLLLIEEYHGSYKP
+401 GLLLVEEYYNYNPK
-415 NEIPN
+415 EIPN

>member
-10 RMYFIIMMLYAFFNK
+10 NGYFLSIMLYAFFNK

-32 AEILLI
+32 AEIFLFTGILLI
-38 TGVILIFLNRNH
+38 FFNRKKI
-50 FEINLDKKQLIIIIL
+50 EIYTDKKQVIL
-65 IVLMFIYI
+65 LGLI
-73 LFGLIKYNAFN
+73 LFSLIYVLISLFKYNAFN
-84 VIRDSLAFQYAWFAI
+84 VFRDSLAFQYGWFAI
-99 ILFYFKDERVFIW
+99 IIFYLKEEKEYFWDTLIK
-112 ESFIQIYKWIP
+112 IYKWIP
-123 LALFLNFILFY
+123 LVLFLNFSLFY
-134 YVFLNL
+134 YIFLNL
-140 PPIEIFGGQHIL
+140 PSISIFGGQHIL

-157 DKSLHLLISSILM
+157 DKSLQLLICTILM
-170 ILFTEKY
+170 ILFSEKY
-177 TRNWLILNSILIFI
+177 SKSWLIFNSILII
-191 NLLILLAFTR
+191 LNLLILLAFTR

-219 TSLITDGF
+219 TSLITDNL
-227 RKVLKFIPLLLIIVF
+227 RKILKYIPVLLFIVF
-242 GIFAVIEI
+242 GIFSAIEI

-299 TLEHFFIGKGLGM
+299 TIEHFFIGKGLGM
-312 SLAGNDLTSVDENL
+312 SLAGNDLTIVDENL

-331 FHLTIIARFGYII
+331 FHLTIIARFGYLI
-344 FFIWLYWL
+344 FFIWVYWL
-352 WLLFK
+352 YLLFK
-357 PLFTKKLSGKT
+357 PLFKKQLSGKM
-368 LGLTCILLAYIIN
+368 LGLTCILLAFIIN

-401 GLLLIEEYHGSYKP
+401 GLLLVEEYYNYNPK
-415 NEIPN
+415 EIPN